1 MEEQPKRVIGKPFAP
16 GNPGRPKGSR
26 NKLGEVFVTA
36 MLKDFETYGTGA
48 IELARMED
56 PLGYVKVVAGL
67 LPKEVTGENGEPLF
81 TGIQVSFIKPEA
93 K

>member
-1 MEEQPKRVIGKPFAP
+1 VEEQPKRVVGKPFEA
-16 GNPGRPKGSR
+16 GNPGRPEGTRS
-26 NKLGEVFVTA
+26 KLGKAFISA
-36 MLKDFETYGTGA
+36 MLKDFEAYGAAT

-67 LPKEVTGENGEPLF
+67 LPKEVTGEDGAALF
-81 TGIQVSFIKPEA
+81 SGITVSFVKPEQ